1 MTAAT
6 PLIIAMYG
14 ISAAILWGSSD
25 YLGANASKRNNPNA
39 AILGVTTIGT
49 LFFSIIF
56 LFNRGTV
63 DWNTIGVFY
72 SIVAGASLSI
82 GLLTFYRGLDAG
94 PVNLVSPIG
103 SAYPLVSLLIV
114 LLIFGGSIKLLNII
128 GIVIVVMGIAIASGL
143 LNSKKSERKLSKG
156 IVYALI
162 TIPIWG
168 LAYALMGKAV
178 SELGWQKA
186 TLIIFYAGLAILP
199 IVLTLVE
206 GTYFWKGVNRRLLH
220 DKYVISAGITQSLG
234 GIIFNVGVSHTSSSA
249 VITAISASYPVLT
262 IFLALK
268 GLKEK
273 AKAVSLI
280 GVFITIIG
288 IVILSL

>member
-143 LNSKKSERKLSKG
+143 LNSRHCICFNNHTHMGSCLCTHGKGSVGAWLAEGNAHYLLRRFSYTADCANSSGGHLFLERC
-156 IVYALI
+156 
-162 TIPIWG
+162 
-168 LAYALMGKAV
+168 
-178 SELGWQKA
+178 
-186 TLIIFYAGLAILP
+186 
-199 IVLTLVE
+199 
-206 GTYFWKGVNRRLLH
+206 
-220 DKYVISAGITQSLG
+220 
-234 GIIFNVGVSHTSSSA
+234 
-249 VITAISASYPVLT
+249 
-262 IFLALK
+262 
-268 GLKEK
+268 
-273 AKAVSLI
+273 
-280 GVFITIIG
+280 
-288 IVILSL
+288 

>member
-1 MTAAT
+1 MTAAA
-6 PLIIAMYG
+6 PIIIALFG
-14 ISAAILWGSSD
+14 IAAALLWGSSD
-25 YLGANASKRNNPNA
+25 YLGANAAKRNNPNA
-39 AILGVTTIGT
+39 AILGVTAIGT
-49 LFFSIIF
+49 LFYSVVF
-56 LFNRGTV
+56 LFNQGTV
-63 DWNTIGVFY
+63 DWNNLGIFY
-72 SIVAGASLSI
+72 SIVAGTSLSI

-128 GIVIVVMGIAIASGL
+128 GIVIVVIGIAIASGL
-143 LNSKKSERKLSKG
+143 LNSRKSERKLSKG
-156 IVYALI
+156 VLYALV

-178 SELGWQKA
+178 FELGWQKA
-186 TLIIFYAGLAILP
+186 TLIIFFAGLAILP
-199 IVLTLVE
+199 IVLTLIE
-206 GTYFWKGVNRRLLH
+206 GRRFWKGITRKLLC
-220 DKYVISAGITQSLG
+220 DKYVMSAGITQSLG

-262 IFLALK
+262 VFLALK

-280 GVFITIIG
+280 GVFTTIIG